1 MEEEFHI
8 EKRGSLRKSK
18 RLVNKRERL
27 QIKKYLK
34 GNSPEDFVDDNDIDD
49 DIEYEEI
56 PYKNQKQSSS

>member
-8 EKRGSLRKSK
+8 EKRGSSRKSR

-27 QIKKYLK
+27 QVKKYLK
-34 GNSPEDFVDDNDIDD
+34 GNSPEDFVDENDDTD

-56 PYKNQKQSSS
+56 SYKN

>member
-1 MEEEFHI
+1 MEEELHI
-8 EKRGSLRKSK
+8 EKHGSLRKSK

-34 GNSPEDFVDDNDIDD
+34 GDSPEDFVDDNDIDD

-56 PYKNQKQSSS
+56 SYKN

>member
-27 QIKKYLK
+27 QIKKHLK

-49 DIEYEEI
+49 MEYEEI
-56 PYKNQKQSSS
+56 PYKN

>member
-8 EKRGSLRKSK
+8 EKHGSLRKSK

-27 QIKKYLK
+27 QVKKYLK

-49 DIEYEEI
+49 YIEYEEI
-56 PYKNQKQSSS
+56 PYKN

>member
-34 GNSPEDFVDDNDIDD
+34 GNSPKDFVDENDDTD

-56 PYKNQKQSSS
+56 SYKN

>member
-27 QIKKYLK
+27 QIKKYLR
-34 GNSPEDFVDDNDIDD
+34 GDSPEDFVDENDDAD

-56 PYKNQKQSSS
+56 PYKN

>member
-18 RLVNKRERL
+18 RLINKRERL

-34 GNSPEDFVDDNDIDD
+34 GNSPEDFINENDEDD
-49 DIEYEEI
+49 DFEYEEI
-56 PYKNQKQSSS
+56 PYKN

>member
-34 GNSPEDFVDDNDIDD
+34 GKSPEDFGDDDDIDD
-49 DIEYEEI
+49 MEYEEI
-56 PYKNQKQSSS
+56 PYKN

>member
-18 RLVNKRERL
+18 RLVNKRKRL

-34 GNSPEDFVDDNDIDD
+34 GDSPEDFVDENDDAD

-56 PYKNQKQSSS
+56 SYKN

>member
-1 MEEEFHI
+1 MEEELHI
-8 EKRGSLRKSK
+8 EKRGSLRKLK

-34 GNSPEDFVDDNDIDD
+34 KDSPEDFVDENDDAE

-56 PYKNQKQSSS
+56 LYKNQRQSSS

>member
-18 RLVNKRERL
+18 RLINKRERL

-34 GNSPEDFVDDNDIDD
+34 GNSPEDFIDDNDIDD
-49 DIEYEEI
+49 DMEYEEI
-56 PYKNQKQSSS
+56 PYKN

>member
-18 RLVNKRERL
+18 RLINKRERL
-27 QIKKYLK
+27 QIKKYLR
-34 GNSPEDFVDDNDIDD
+34 GDSPEDFVDENDDAD

-56 PYKNQKQSSS
+56 PYKN

>member
-18 RLVNKRERL
+18 RLINKRERL

-34 GNSPEDFVDDNDIDD
+34 GNSPEDFVDENDDAD

-56 PYKNQKQSSS
+56 SYKN

>member
-8 EKRGSLRKSK
+8 EKHGSLRKSK

-34 GNSPEDFVDDNDIDD
+34 GNSPEDFIDDNDIDD
-49 DIEYEEI
+49 DMEYEEI
-56 PYKNQKQSSS
+56 PYKN

>member
-1 MEEEFHI
+1 MEEELHI
-8 EKRGSLRKSK
+8 EKHGSLRKSK

-27 QIKKYLK
+27 QVKNYLK
-34 GNSPEDFVDDNDIDD
+34 GISPDDYQEFDD

>member
-34 GNSPEDFVDDNDIDD
+34 GDSPEDFVDDDD

-56 PYKNQKQSSS
+56 SYKN

>member
-34 GNSPEDFVDDNDIDD
+34 GKSPEDFIDDNDIDD
-49 DIEYEEI
+49 DMEYEEI

>member
-8 EKRGSLRKSK
+8 EKHGSLRKSK

-56 PYKNQKQSSS
+56 PYKN

>member
-34 GNSPEDFVDDNDIDD
+34 GKSPEDFIDDNDIDD
-49 DIEYEEI
+49 NMEYEEI
-56 PYKNQKQSSS
+56 PYKN

>member
-27 QIKKYLK
+27 QIKKHLK
-34 GNSPEDFVDDNDIDD
+34 GDSPEDFVDENDDTD

-56 PYKNQKQSSS
+56 SYKN

>member
-27 QIKKYLK
+27 QVKNYLK
-34 GNSPEDFVDDNDIDD
+34 GISPDDYQEFDD

-56 PYKNQKQSSS
+56 PYKN